1 MTSVKSAPGPSRSP
15 RTRTLPEPGE
25 RKRLREA
32 WKLTPRQV
40 ASAFGVTAATVR
52 SWEAGRTSPT
62 GKRREAYARFLRGL
76 AQEPQQRAAHRAP
89 AARSG
94 PAGSVGPGVPAAPE
108 AGRTSPVPRAR
119 RSPRSVPEPEGRPDA
134 PARGPGPGRVPGG
147 RPVSE
152 RDLGLTAAA
161 LSAWLL
167 ILVLV
172 QTLPAVLPG

>member
-1 MTSVKSAPGPSRSP
+1 MTSVKSAPAPSRTP
-15 RTRTLPEPGE
+15 RTHTLPEPGE

-32 WKLTPRQV
+32 WKLTPLQV

-52 SWEAGRTSPT
+52 SWEAGHTSPT

-76 AQEPQQRAAHRAP
+76 AQEPQRRAAHRAP

-94 PAGSVGPGVPAAPE
+94 HAGPGAPAAPE
-108 AGRTSPVPRAR
+108 AARPSPVPEPR
-119 RSPRSVPEPEGRPDA
+119 RHTPSVPE
-134 PARGPGPGRVPGG
+134 PGG

-161 LSAWLL
+161 LCAWLL

-172 QTLPAVLPG
+172 PTLPALLPG